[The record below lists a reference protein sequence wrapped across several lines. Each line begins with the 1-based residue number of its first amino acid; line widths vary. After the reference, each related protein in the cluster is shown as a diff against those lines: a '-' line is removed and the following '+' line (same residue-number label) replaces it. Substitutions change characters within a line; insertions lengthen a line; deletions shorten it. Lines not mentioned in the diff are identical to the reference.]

1 MKIVIVGGGTIGWL
15 TTFVMSK
22 IRPKHQYINITSS
35 NISTIGVGEG
45 ITGLFRRI
53 LTDPFYEID
62 EYDFFV
68 KTKSVPKL
76 SIKFDG
82 WNSSNTSFFHPIE
95 GTITSD
101 KFIDTTLFYSILK
114 GYDVDDCSKTGY
126 LSNRNK
132 INFEISNGK
141 VNIHDPGLH
150 AYHVDNEEVGKY
162 FKNLSLQNK
171 VTCIDGE
178 IDRVV
183 CDEGKIKSVI
193 LSSGEEITAD
203 FFVDCSGSRKVLIK
217 NLSDEIV
224 EYKKYLPL
232 NEAVIYDIDSDD
244 TNISPYTTAT
254 AMNSGWKFEIQKA
267 EGTGKGYTYCNEFS
281 NEDEALE
288 ELSNFYGKKVNHKKT
303 IKFNPSRQEKCFVG
317 NCLSLGQSNYFV
329 EPLQATGI
337 HCALI
342 QLNDF
347 MRNCFS
353 DDITT
358 MTNEVVIKKYN
369 ERVARTCDDLVDF
382 LMVHY
387 TGGKTNTDFWKY
399 VTYDKPVSDKVSDIL
414 DLAKTRL
421 TRWDDFD
428 TYYGCVNQI
437 VWNTTLAGL
446 GHFKKETIQQVFS
459 TWGLYEEMLEQE
471 LQEHILEMRN
481 LSSVCSNT
489 KSVLNVLLK

>member
-1 MKIVIVGGGTIGWL
+1 MKIVIVGGGTVGWL

-35 NISTIGVGEG
+35 DIPTIGVGEG

-82 WNSSNTSFFHPIE
+82 WNSNNTSFFHPIE

-101 KFIDTTLFYSILK
+101 KFIDTALFYSILK

-132 INFEISNGK
+132 INFELSNGK

-162 FKNLSLQNK
+162 FKNLSLKNK
-171 VTCIDGE
+171 VTCIDAK
-178 IDRVV
+178 IDEVI
-183 CDEGKIKSVI
+183 CENNKIKSII

-203 FFVDCSGSRKVLIK
+203 FFVDCSGSKKVLIK
-217 NLSDEIV
+217 NLSDKIV
-224 EYKKYLPL
+224 DYNKYLPL
-232 NEAVIYDIDSDD
+232 NEALLYSVDESDSG
-244 TNISPYTTAT
+244 IPPYTSSTT
-254 AMNSGWKFEIQKA
+254 MNSGWKFKIQKSNSI
-267 EGTGKGYTYCNEFS
+267 GRGYIYSNSFS
-281 NEDEALE
+281 NENRVLQ
-288 ELSNFYGKKVNHKKT
+288 ELNNFYGKNVKHIKT
-303 IKFNPSRQEKCFVG
+303 VKFNNTRQKECFSG
-317 NCLSLGQSNYFV
+317 NCLALGQSNYSV
-329 EPLQATGI
+329 EPLQATGV
-337 HCALI
+337 HCALV

-353 DDITT
+353 DDITI
-358 MTNEVVIKKYN
+358 MLNSVAVKKYN
-369 ERVARTCDDLVDF
+369 ERVAKICDDLVDF
-382 LMVHY
+382 IMVHY

-428 TYYGCVNQI
+428 TYYGCANQI
-437 VWNTTLAGL
+437 LWNSTLAGL

-459 TWGLYEEMLEQE
+459 TWGLYEDMLEQE

-489 KSVLNVLLK
+489 KSVLEVLLK